1 MNSGGVRNPS
11 SDSVS
16 GVLVSSAEAASGW
29 ELGSEAPLLTRE
41 KFWTAASPALV
52 TTTVRATLSSWPSA
66 DTARV

>member
-11 SDSVS
+11 SDKVS
-16 GVLVSSAEAASGW
+16 DVLVSSAEAASGW
-29 ELGSEAPLLTRE
+29 ELGSEALLTRE

-52 TTTVRATLSSWPSA
+52 TTTVWAALSSWPGA